1 MVSGQ
6 RVEEKVTRF
15 QGAKLDIGKRTLEVH
30 IATMGDWVLR
40 LSATNEVGR
49 RGNGRWQMKNLL
61 FQSTRI
67 ESPLIIEVGD

>member
-30 IATMGDWVLR
+30 IAPMGDWFLR
-40 LSATNEVGR
+40 LSATNEIGR
-49 RGNGRWQMKNLL
+49 RSNGRWQRKNLL

-67 ESPLIIEVGD
+67 ESPLMIEVVD